1 SAALKYAVEKRDA
14 KLLNALL
21 KISKSRHEHIPG
33 LILDVVK
40 ISWDGGL
47 YTIRTCLGSRI
58 SLTLTENTLKILSSV
73 LVCPDDYITTTTFE
87 LFSSR
92 EFNPEKMLSI
102 FNQLDIKLEKHFHKL
117 FFFIFERIRGNTR
130 LNFSLQMLT
139 NQLLQNSQWRKYPEF
154 TKQFIEYS
162 ISRVEYVRIEKETAM
177 CLLQLSQKIQDYRLA
192 SIIKNQHTS
201 TQVLKTPTI
210 PFSRKWITDPVT
222 RDFLAD
228 MPDKG
233 FMGKSVWL
241 GKKFVSSINPL
252 PKEKSIDAA
261 SLSND
266 LIFALQE
273 PSTKKT
279 LRQVFA
285 DHKISGL
292 TSKALEHLLV
302 GLITELY
309 PDPSKRSSMVCR
321 MMIGYCLSTI
331 SDDTYFSEHQANQ
344 LMQSDEQWQ
353 SMRQKV
359 AAEIEALD
367 EVGLTIIDSV
377 IQSLSSERL
386 VPLVTRIILE
396 NLDNPNAESEL
407 RQDLQS
413 SLGLLDIPARR
424 LTEACLQAG
433 RLWLDRQ
440 PSSASHA
447 NTRLNMTSVEDFF
460 RQVIGR
466 RLTALRQ
473 QPKLPDQLS
482 NSLEQLDVRLASA
495 FHQMVFFQLDL
506 ISQAFGVFQP
516 IPGDTISN
524 LVDQLG
530 KNGQLT
536 DVVEMEI
543 TPDAD
548 SSTDQRSESSRSAY
562 LDSEDSFNPSH

>member
-1 SAALKYAVEKRDA
+1 
-14 KLLNALL
+14 
-21 KISKSRHEHIPG
+21 
-33 LILDVVK
+33 
-40 ISWDGGL
+40 
-47 YTIRTCLGSRI
+47 
-58 SLTLTENTLKILSSV
+58 
-73 LVCPDDYITTTTFE
+73 
-87 LFSSR
+87 
-92 EFNPEKMLSI
+92 
-102 FNQLDIKLEKHFHKL
+102 
-117 FFFIFERIRGNTR
+117 
-130 LNFSLQMLT
+130 
-139 NQLLQNSQWRKYPEF
+139 
-154 TKQFIEYS
+154 
-162 ISRVEYVRIEKETAM
+162 
-177 CLLQLSQKIQDYRLA
+177 
-192 SIIKNQHTS
+192 
-201 TQVLKTPTI
+201 
-210 PFSRKWITDPVT
+210 
-222 RDFLAD
+222 
-228 MPDKG
+228 
-233 FMGKSVWL
+233 
-241 GKKFVSSINPL
+241 
-252 PKEKSIDAA
+252 
-261 SLSND
+261 
-266 LIFALQE
+266 
-273 PSTKKT
+273 
-279 LRQVFA
+279 
-285 DHKISGL
+285 
-292 TSKALEHLLV
+292 
-302 GLITELY
+302 
-309 PDPSKRSSMVCR
+309 
-321 MMIGYCLSTI
+321 MMIGYCFSTI
-331 SDDTYFSEHQANQ
+331 SDDAYFSEHQANQ

-377 IQSLSSERL
+377 TQSLSSERL

-433 RLWLDRQ
+433 RLWLDRR

-473 QPKLPDQLS
+473 QPRLPDQLS

-516 IPGDTISN
+516 ISGDTISN

-536 DVVEMEI
+536 DVVEIEI